1 MYKENVSKISEKKKS
16 YFLKTNLFLCS
27 QHKMFIT
34 EASAA
39 SSQAVEHENAV
50 LSHVFQF
57 LISDI

>member
-1 MYKENVSKISEKKKS
+1 
-16 YFLKTNLFLCS
+16 
-27 QHKMFIT
+27 MFIT

-57 LISDI
+57 LISDIWSVMIFSRLIQLNETGNN

>member
-1 MYKENVSKISEKKKS
+1 
-16 YFLKTNLFLCS
+16 
-27 QHKMFIT
+27 MFIT

-57 LISDI
+57 LISDIWSVMIFSRLIQLSETGNN